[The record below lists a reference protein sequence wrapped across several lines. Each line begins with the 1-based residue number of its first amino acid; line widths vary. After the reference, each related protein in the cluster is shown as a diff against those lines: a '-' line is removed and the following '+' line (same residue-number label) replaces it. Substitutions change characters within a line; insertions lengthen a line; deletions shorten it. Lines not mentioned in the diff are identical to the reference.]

1 MCAGTAG
8 CEIVVT
14 VVPVAIPPL
23 EAVAPSVAE
32 PGPVALVGDA
42 PSLLLVQA
50 AVTSASATITTSRR
64 ERLDPWGTA
73 S

>member
-1 MCAGTAG
+1 MWAGRAG

-14 VVPVAIPPL
+14 VAPVAIPPL
-23 EAVAPSVAE
+23 VAVAPSVAE
-32 PGPVALVGDA
+32 PRPVVLVGDA
-42 PSLLLVQA
+42 ASLVQA
-50 AVTSASATITTSRR
+50 AVTSATITTSRR